1 MPGGK
6 SSSISGLYLSDA
18 SRTHP
23 TPAVTIEMSPQSVRP
38 AGHKIPPELRATAPQ
53 TVLGLTLTPW
63 WVGEQWKWKTLD
75 PRGPRGP
82 EAPPATPPKAA
93 RLGRLVRRGS
103 EETAGPQRPPR
114 RLGGLRPTRGGEEG
128 TAGIAPLLSR
138 DLGRELLDGRSVSPS
153 FPPPPLLPVATPSL
167 SPPRADD
174 SDCFLALAA
183 AGRERK
189 REGAQHVDLRLRRGQ
204 SPECPNSQVE
214 NSVHRKPR

>member
-6 SSSISGLYLSDA
+6 SSSLSGLYLSDA

-93 RLGRLVRRGS
+93 RPGRPVRRGS
-103 EETAGPQRPPR
+103 EETAGPSAS
-114 RLGGLRPTRGGEEG
+114 GGAEAHGEGEEG

-138 DLGRELLDGRSVSPS
+138 DLGRELLDGRSV
-153 FPPPPLLPVATPSL
+153 
-167 SPPRADD
+167 
-174 SDCFLALAA
+174 
-183 AGRERK
+183 
-189 REGAQHVDLRLRRGQ
+189 
-204 SPECPNSQVE
+204 
-214 NSVHRKPR
+214 